1 MHCFDF
7 RSIDLQEV
15 IGSIGGYIG
24 ALLGYSILQIPEMIN
39 VITSKIKL
47 AVQMMKINRRSKKKF
62 DKTRFKFQDTTENN
76 AVKTMEID
84 IKRNNVEETDRNM
97 PAKENMNTYEIIG
110 RLKRLEEHIEE
121 MARCS
126 KKCQKFN

>member
-1 MHCFDF
+1 
-7 RSIDLQEV
+7 
-15 IGSIGGYIG
+15 
-24 ALLGYSILQIPEMIN
+24 
-39 VITSKIKL
+39 
-47 AVQMMKINRRSKKKF
+47 MMKINRRSKKKF

-84 IKRNNVEETDRNM
+84 RKRNNVEETDRNM